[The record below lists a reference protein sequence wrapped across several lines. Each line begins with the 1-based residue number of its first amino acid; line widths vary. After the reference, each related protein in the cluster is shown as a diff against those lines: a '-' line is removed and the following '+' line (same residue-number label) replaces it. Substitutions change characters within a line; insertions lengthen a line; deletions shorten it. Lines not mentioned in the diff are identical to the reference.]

1 MAAVAGTTTVEAM
14 AVALETTTVE
24 AMAVEAMAVETTTVE
39 AMAVALVEARAEV
52 RTVRAALA
60 ALEARVQTLK
70 QKVTTTVSACPAD
83 RS

>member
-1 MAAVAGTTTVEAM
+1 MVVGAGTTTVEAM
-14 AVALETTTVE
+14 AVEAMAVETTT
-24 AMAVEAMAVETTTVE
+24 VEAMAVETTTVE

-52 RTVRAALA
+52 RTVRAAL
-60 ALEARVQTLK
+60 EARVQTLK